1 MGGTGDDFRAWRE
14 ALAAYAEALRG
25 YADLLDEG
33 GRDYDPARVEDREAL
48 KAADA
53 ALGAVGRPPDYGQEG
68 GEAARRIFGLC
79 AALEEAR
86 GALNRGAAA
95 ALAPSAAG
103 GIGHMSRT
111 FLEGVERS
119 ARRLRAAR
127 AAAADAAQLAGT
139 ALAAGEWGR
148 ALARDPPEMVSAA
161 YQAAAPTGPG
171 AALYAA
177 VLGHWKAEGL
187 PALRRMADDAEAA
200 ALGIPPATPTA
211 TLDAVAARAQMHPLQ
226 AMGLTFGLHPG
237 GVLPPGAGTGG
248 ALLIDATLPQATTA
262 VRYDLAPLVD
272 ARAAAAF
279 GPLASSYSGLSLA
292 LVRRLQTIRVEPIPV
307 PPPDRPRAA
316 IFAPTGSPPPGC
328 GVGRFVRTIDAG
340 GSYQEMTRRGE
351 GARAC
356 AALGAGPRPRVER
369 LGELLATALDDAKG
383 GRLGDPPAFLEGYA
397 GMPPSPLYTRA
408 EVEAALLARLPAE
421 YDAAPLSGTED
432 FRLMLTGGRGDLSSS
447 YIARA
452 TAAVARASVE
462 KETLRRETAGDA
474 ATAALFGS
482 RAAAARGGEREAL
495 LTALVQLGGSV
506 AATRRAISAA
516 YDEGGFEPRVEAALR
531 GGGEG
536 GGEREEAVRR
546 QEVLALARQI
556 VKRALLPPK
565 LSERKKRVEKLA
577 TVEPAPTLKGYAL
590 ARGDPTHPGA

>member
-1 MGGTGDDFRAWRE
+1 MGGTGDDFCAWRE
-14 ALAAYAEALRG
+14 ALAAYAGALRG

-33 GRDYDPARVEDREAL
+33 GRDYDPARVEDRKAL

-53 ALGAVGRPPDYGQEG
+53 ALGAAGRPPDYGQEG
-68 GEAARRIFGLC
+68 GEAARRVFGLC

-103 GIGHMSRT
+103 GIGHMSGT

-148 ALARDPPEMVSAA
+148 ALARDPPETVSAA
-161 YQAAAPTGPG
+161 YRAAAPTGPG

-177 VLGHWKAEGL
+177 VLGRWKAEGL

-200 ALGIPPATPTA
+200 ALGIPPDTPSA

-237 GVLPPGAGTGG
+237 GALPPGAGTGG

-307 PPPDRPRAA
+307 PPPT
-316 IFAPTGSPPPGC
+316 APARRSSPLLVAPH
-328 GVGRFVRTIDAG
+328 R
-340 GSYQEMTRRGE
+340 
-351 GARAC
+351 
-356 AALGAGPRPRVER
+356 GAGW
-369 LGELLATALDDAKG
+369 GASC
-383 GRLGDPPAFLEGYA
+383 GR
-397 GMPPSPLYTRA
+397 ST
-408 EVEAALLARLPAE
+408 
-421 YDAAPLSGTED
+421 
-432 FRLMLTGGRGDLSSS
+432 
-447 YIARA
+447 
-452 TAAVARASVE
+452 
-462 KETLRRETAGDA
+462 
-474 ATAALFGS
+474 
-482 RAAAARGGEREAL
+482 RGGP
-495 LTALVQLGGSV
+495 
-506 AATRRAISAA
+506 TR
-516 YDEGGFEPRVEAALR
+516 
-531 GGGEG
+531 
-536 GGEREEAVRR
+536 
-546 QEVLALARQI
+546 
-556 VKRALLPPK
+556 K
-565 LSERKKRVEKLA
+565 
-577 TVEPAPTLKGYAL
+577 
-590 ARGDPTHPGA
+590 